1 MFRKKNVSCLSKNEN
16 GMKKRA
22 SIFMMMVLCV
32 LFVAKAQQPQTTTA
46 EQPQPT
52 SDGAARL
59 AAIISTPQ
67 SEWLGSFDKI
77 NISGAMQVSL
87 IRIPEDEGPKI
98 YFDTKGST
106 TTKFKVE
113 VDKKG
118 VLNVIETVD
127 AKRTSITEVRIYY
140 RNITSLTI
148 AGADVTMEQQFE
160 SKMFDLSVSGGATLR
175 AKVDV
180 LDMDVTVTGR
190 SSVVI
195 DGSSRYLG
203 LKVSTAKFDATALQT
218 MSTIADASHGA
229 EVSLFVTERLE
240 ASTATSAKITYHGSP
255 SLVRVRSSLFGGE
268 IMAIGK

>member
-1 MFRKKNVSCLSKNEN
+1 
-16 GMKKRA
+16 
-22 SIFMMMVLCV
+22 MMVLCMS
-32 LFVAKAQQPQTTTA
+32 LTTSAQQPQSAAT
-46 EQPQPT
+46 EQTQPA

-67 SEWLGSFDKI
+67 SEWLGSFGKI

-87 IRIPEDEGPKI
+87 IRIAENEAPKI

-106 TTKFKVE
+106 TTKFKAE

-127 AKRTSITEVRIYY
+127 SKRTSITEVKIYY
-140 RNITSLTI
+140 NNISSI
-148 AGADVTMEQQFE
+148 SISGANVAMEQPFE
-160 SKMFDLSVSGGATLR
+160 GEMFDMLVSGGATLR

-180 LDMDVTVTGR
+180 LDMEMTVTGR

-195 DGSSRYLG
+195 DGASRYLG
-203 LKVSTAKFDATALQT
+203 LKVSTAKFDASALQT
-218 MSTIADASHGA
+218 MATIVDASHGA

-240 ASTATSAKITYHGSP
+240 ATTATSAKITYKGNP
-255 SLVRVRSSLFGGE
+255 SLVRVHSSLFGGE
-268 IMAIGK
+268 IIAADK